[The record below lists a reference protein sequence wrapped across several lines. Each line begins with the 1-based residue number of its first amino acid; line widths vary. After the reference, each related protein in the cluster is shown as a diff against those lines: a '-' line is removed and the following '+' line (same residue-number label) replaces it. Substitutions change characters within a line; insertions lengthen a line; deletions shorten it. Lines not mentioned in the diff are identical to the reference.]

1 MVPQRIIKTLAV
13 RDELNRHQTRA
24 DYSIWHILTLY
35 ITNEVVFLYSTMF
48 NTYVCIRELFLFCF
62 LSLLGR
68 KNPLACNMIT
78 VR

>member
-35 ITNEVVFLYSTMF
+35 ITNEVVYLYSTMF
-48 NTYVCIRELFLFCF
+48 NTYVCMYQGTFSFLLSFF
-62 LSLLGR
+62 LYSDV
-68 KNPLACNMIT
+68 KIH
-78 VR
+78 

>member
-35 ITNEVVFLYSTMF
+35 ITNEVVYVFIFHHVYYIRMYVSGNFFFFAFFLSFFLYSD
-48 NTYVCIRELFLFCF
+48 VKIH
-62 LSLLGR
+62 
-68 KNPLACNMIT
+68 
-78 VR
+78 